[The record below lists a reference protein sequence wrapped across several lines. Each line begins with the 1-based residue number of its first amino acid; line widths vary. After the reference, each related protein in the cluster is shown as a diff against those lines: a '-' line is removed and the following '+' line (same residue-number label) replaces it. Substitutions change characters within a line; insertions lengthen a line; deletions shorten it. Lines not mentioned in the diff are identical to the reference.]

1 MELPNLLLRL
11 TISFFVLLFLTR
23 IMGRKEIS
31 EMTFFNFASAI
42 AIGEIAAS
50 LVVDDQLSISNGIYA
65 LLGWSLYTILMS
77 YLDIKTLK
85 GRQLLTGSP
94 IILIK
99 EGKILEQALH
109 KCRLDLDTLKA
120 MLRQKDVFSIAEVDF
135 AIFESDGKLS
145 VLKKDSGSSITN
157 RNMYKVKNKLIP
169 FPLEIILDGNIKKEN
184 LINSGFDNNWLIAQL
199 QRAGIHSISE
209 VFYAEVQTDGSLYID
224 KKV

>member
-11 TISFFVLLFLTR
+11 TVSFFVLLFLTR

-31 EMTFFNFASAI
+31 EITFFNFASAI

-65 LLGWSLYTILMS
+65 LIGWSLYTILMS

-135 AIFESDGKLS
+135 AIFETDGKLS

-157 RNMYKVKNKLIP
+157 KNMYKVKNKLIP
-169 FPLEIILDGNIKKEN
+169 FPLEIILDGNIKEEN

>member
-1 MELPNLLLRL
+1 
-11 TISFFVLLFLTR
+11 
-23 IMGRKEIS
+23 
-31 EMTFFNFASAI
+31 MTFFNFASAI

-65 LLGWSLYTILMS
+65 LIGWSLYTILMS

-135 AIFESDGKLS
+135 AIFETDGKLS

-157 RNMYKVKNKLIP
+157 KNMYKVKNKLIP
-169 FPLEIILDGNIKKEN
+169 FPLEIILDGNIKEEN

>member
-1 MELPNLLLRL
+1 
-11 TISFFVLLFLTR
+11 
-23 IMGRKEIS
+23 
-31 EMTFFNFASAI
+31 MTFFNFASAI

-65 LLGWSLYTILMS
+65 LIGWSLYTILMS

-135 AIFESDGKLS
+135 AIFETDGKLS

-157 RNMYKVKNKLIP
+157 KNMYKVKNKLIP
-169 FPLEIILDGNIKKEN
+169 FPLEIILDGNIKEEN

-209 VFYAEVQTDGSLYID
+209 VFYAEVQTDGSIYID
-224 KKV
+224 KKG

>member
-1 MELPNLLLRL
+1 
-11 TISFFVLLFLTR
+11 
-23 IMGRKEIS
+23 
-31 EMTFFNFASAI
+31 MTFFNFASAI

-65 LLGWSLYTILMS
+65 LIGWSLYTILMS
-77 YLDIKTLK
+77 YLDIKSLK

-135 AIFESDGKLS
+135 AIFETDGKLS

-157 RNMYKVKNKLIP
+157 KNMYKVKNKLIP
-169 FPLEIILDGNIKKEN
+169 FPLEIILDGNIKEEN

-224 KKV
+224 KKG

>member
-1 MELPNLLLRL
+1 
-11 TISFFVLLFLTR
+11 
-23 IMGRKEIS
+23 MGRKEIS

-65 LLGWSLYTILMS
+65 LIGWSLYTILMS

-135 AIFESDGKLS
+135 AIFETDGKLS

-157 RNMYKVKNKLIP
+157 KNMYKVKNKLIP
-169 FPLEIILDGNIKKEN
+169 FPLEIILDGNIKEEN

>member
-1 MELPNLLLRL
+1 
-11 TISFFVLLFLTR
+11 
-23 IMGRKEIS
+23 
-31 EMTFFNFASAI
+31 MTFFNFASAI

>member
-1 MELPNLLLRL
+1 
-11 TISFFVLLFLTR
+11 
-23 IMGRKEIS
+23 MGRKEIS

-65 LLGWSLYTILMS
+65 LIGWSLYTILMS
-77 YLDIKTLK
+77 YLDIKSLK

-135 AIFESDGKLS
+135 AIFETDGKLS

-169 FPLEIILDGNIKKEN
+169 FPLEIILDGNIKEEN

>member
-1 MELPNLLLRL
+1 
-11 TISFFVLLFLTR
+11 
-23 IMGRKEIS
+23 MGRKEIS

-65 LLGWSLYTILMS
+65 LIGWSLYTILMS
-77 YLDIKTLK
+77 YLDIKSLK

-135 AIFESDGKLS
+135 AIFETDGKLS

-157 RNMYKVKNKLIP
+157 KNMYKVKNKLIP
-169 FPLEIILDGNIKKEN
+169 FPLEIILDGNIKEEN

-224 KKV
+224 KKG

>member
-1 MELPNLLLRL
+1 
-11 TISFFVLLFLTR
+11 
-23 IMGRKEIS
+23 
-31 EMTFFNFASAI
+31 
-42 AIGEIAAS
+42 
-50 LVVDDQLSISNGIYA
+50 
-65 LLGWSLYTILMS
+65 
-77 YLDIKTLK
+77 
-85 GRQLLTGSP
+85 
-94 IILIK
+94 
-99 EGKILEQALH
+99 
-109 KCRLDLDTLKA
+109 

-135 AIFESDGKLS
+135 AIFETDGKLS

>member
-1 MELPNLLLRL
+1 
-11 TISFFVLLFLTR
+11 
-23 IMGRKEIS
+23 MGRKEIS

-65 LLGWSLYTILMS
+65 LIGWSLYTILMS

-135 AIFESDGKLS
+135 AIFETDGKLS

-169 FPLEIILDGNIKKEN
+169 FPLEIILDGNIKEEN

-224 KKV
+224 KKG

>member
-1 MELPNLLLRL
+1 
-11 TISFFVLLFLTR
+11 
-23 IMGRKEIS
+23 MGRKEIS

-65 LLGWSLYTILMS
+65 LIGWSLYTILMS

-135 AIFESDGKLS
+135 AIFETDGKLS

>member
-1 MELPNLLLRL
+1 
-11 TISFFVLLFLTR
+11 
-23 IMGRKEIS
+23 MGRKEIS

>member
-65 LLGWSLYTILMS
+65 LIGWSLYTILMS

-135 AIFESDGKLS
+135 AIFETDGKLS

-157 RNMYKVKNKLIP
+157 KNMYKVKNKLIP
-169 FPLEIILDGNIKKEN
+169 FPLEIILDGNIKEEN

-209 VFYAEVQTDGSLYID
+209 VFYAEVQTDGSIYID
-224 KKV
+224 KKG

>member
-11 TISFFVLLFLTR
+11 TVSFFVLLFLTR

-65 LLGWSLYTILMS
+65 LIGWSLYTILMS

-135 AIFESDGKLS
+135 AIFETDGKLS

-157 RNMYKVKNKLIP
+157 KNMYKVKNKLIP
-169 FPLEIILDGNIKKEN
+169 FPLEIILDGNIKEEN